1 MRPRQDRN
9 ILLHADSDDRPWT
22 RRVGEFL
29 TIPFTLASAPT
40 IGFLFGWFLD
50 RRLQTFPVLTVLLLV
65 LGFIAG
71 VREVWRSVK
80 DSESKEK
87 RS

>member
-1 MRPRQDRN
+1 MRQQQTRRIPPHGN
-9 ILLHADSDDRPWT
+9 ADEAHWA

-29 TIPFTLASAPT
+29 VIPFTLALAPT
-40 IGFLFGWFLD
+40 IGFLLGWVLD
-50 RRLQTFPVLTVLLLV
+50 RKLQTRPWLTIALLV

-71 VREVWRSVK
+71 VREVWISVK
-80 DSESKEK
+80 RSEANGR